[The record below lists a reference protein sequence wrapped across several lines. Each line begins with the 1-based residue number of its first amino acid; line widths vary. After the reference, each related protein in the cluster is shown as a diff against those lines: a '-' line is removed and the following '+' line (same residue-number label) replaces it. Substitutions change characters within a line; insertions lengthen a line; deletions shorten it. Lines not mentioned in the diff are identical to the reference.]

1 MLLLGCCLQD
11 PHTTYNVKPS
21 NQRWSAL
28 SNPQLLQRQ
37 SGIHADM
44 GRADSWTMRSSSSD
58 GRAARPGHRPPPPP
72 LCPSNIA
79 RLLGAGAWLSRQ
91 AATGVKGAGAGELQ
105 GCRPPPLLPPPPP
118 LAPGVRLR
126 CAASSRARAAARK
139 DSGHSWWLAS
149 PHTPPLVANTILHG
163 PGTKRHPLTG
173 CHVESEAHAGAAAAG
188 RQGGVMLHAGMPA
201 MVECCHTPSC
211 CSTARTP
218 RQ

>member
-28 SNPQLLQRQ
+28 SNPRLLQSQ

-58 GRAARPGHRPPPPP
+58 GRAARPGHRLP

-79 RLLGAGAWLSRQ
+79 RLPGAAAWLSRQ

-118 LAPGVRLR
+118 LAPGVRL
-126 CAASSRARAAARK
+126 
-139 DSGHSWWLAS
+139 
-149 PHTPPLVANTILHG
+149 PL
-163 PGTKRHPLTG
+163 
-173 CHVESEAHAGAAAAG
+173 AAG
-188 RQGGVMLHAGMPA
+188 RVLPLGRTRATAGGWPVPTRLPWWQTPACMDQGRSD
-201 MVECCHTPSC
+201 T
-211 CSTARTP
+211 R
-218 RQ
+218 